1 MILTGLAG
9 FPLCSNEAI
18 NAILYVKQQQAK
30 NSGIKFTADIS
41 EHYAVLPDDYD
52 LCRLLNNI
60 IDNALN
66 AALTARENRQCR
78 IEIAIDENEITIK
91 SENNFI
97 EKRTKPKTG
106 DHGNGIGII
115 KEIAAKYGGE
125 YVSRQEN
132 DVWYTQ
138 TTLANKKSSN
148 SIPSPNFGLTT
159 RFE

>member
-9 FPLCSNEAI
+9 FSLCSNEAI
-18 NAILYVKQQQAK
+18 NTILYVKQQQAK

-97 EKRTKPKTG
+97 EKRTKPKR
-106 DHGNGIGII
+106 
-115 KEIAAKYGGE
+115 EIMETA
-125 YVSRQEN
+125 
-132 DVWYTQ
+132 
-138 TTLANKKSSN
+138 LAS
-148 SIPSPNFGLTT
+148 
-159 RFE
+159 